1 LAEKIN
7 KNERKNSAEI
17 FIEEFGEESKE
28 FRDLLEMDDSF
39 DSSVDI
45 QASSNGFMKYTF
57 LLKL

>member
-1 LAEKIN
+1 MAEKIN

-28 FRDLLEMDDSF
+28 FRELLEMDDTF

-45 QASSNGFMKYTF
+45 QVSNICLIK
-57 LLKL
+57 